1 MTKKITIVTGADKKY
16 FPFLKNLVFSLK
28 KTQSLD
34 ICDLCILT
42 VDEDNSYI
50 TEINDLIDKRKP
62 ATFSVNIKYEDKKN
76 WHKLLTERPYIR
88 EYFPGYKKYIWLDA
102 DTEVLDAD
110 AIKNLD
116 EATEEKDLAITP
128 ESCESYVFKNS
139 NFGIK
144 KIFSSI
150 YKISGW
156 SFKNYNRYFGKN
168 LGEKLFFNPLFNNGV
183 FCMRD
188 DSAIWEK
195 WKNEYQN
202 ALNKAKTSYGV
213 KTDQLSL
220 NKIIYEKFKSV
231 SILDTTNNWIISKSE
246 PVIKKDNLF
255 LTPSFPR
262 RKINILHYTNFSF
275 MDSFNYNLNNKEIS
289 MPILSNKHEN
299 R

>member
-1 MTKKITIVTGADKKY
+1 MIKKIAIVTGADKKY
-16 FPFLKNLVFSLK
+16 FSFLKNLVLSLK
-28 KTQSLD
+28 KSQSLN

-42 VDEDNSYI
+42 VDEDNRYI
-50 TEINDLIDKRKP
+50 NEISELINKSKQ
-62 ATFSVNIKYEDKKN
+62 ATFSVNLKYKDKQN
-76 WHKLLTERPYIR
+76 WHKLLTERPFIR

-102 DTEVLDAD
+102 DTEVLDVD

-139 NFGIK
+139 KFGIK
-144 KIFSSI
+144 KIFSSY

-183 FCMRD
+183 FCMRA
-188 DSAIWEK
+188 DSKIWDL
-195 WKNEYQN
+195 WKHEYQN
-202 ALNKAKTSYGV
+202 ALNKAKSSYGV

-220 NKIIYEKFKSV
+220 NKIIYEEFNSV

-246 PVIKKDNLF
+246 PVFKKNNSF

-262 RKINILHYTNFSF
+262 RKINIFHYTNFSSKENF
-275 MDSFNYNLNNKEIS
+275 IYNSNGQETN
-289 MPILSNKHEN
+289 MPILSDKNED
-299 R
+299 

>member
-1 MTKKITIVTGADKKY
+1 MIKKIAIVTGADKKY
-16 FPFLKNLVFSLK
+16 FSFLKNLVLSLK
-28 KTQSLD
+28 KSKSLD

-42 VDEDNSYI
+42 VDQDNSFMS
-50 TEINDLIDKRKP
+50 EINGLVNKTKN
-62 ATFSVNIKYEDKKN
+62 ASFSLNIKFKDKQN
-76 WHKLLTERPYIR
+76 WHKLLTERPFLR

-102 DTEVLDAD
+102 DTEVLDIN
-110 AIKNLD
+110 AIINLD
-116 EATEEKDLAITP
+116 EATNEKDLAITP

-168 LGEKLFFNPLFNNGV
+168 LGQKLFFNPLFNNGV
-183 FCMRD
+183 FCLRS
-188 DSAIWEK
+188 DSIIWEL
-195 WKNEYQN
+195 WKYEYQN
-202 ALNKAKTSYGV
+202 ALNRANTSYGV

-231 SILDTTNNWIISKSE
+231 SILDATNNWIISKSE

-255 LTPSFPR
+255 FTPSFPR
-262 RKINILHYTNFSF
+262 RKINIFHYTNFSTE
-275 MDSFNYNLNNKEIS
+275 DSFNYIINGQEIAE
-289 MPILSNKHEN
+289 PILSNKN
-299 R
+299 DI

>member
-1 MTKKITIVTGADKKY
+1 MIKKIAIVTGADKKY
-16 FPFLKNLVFSLK
+16 FSFLKNLIFSLK
-28 KTQSLD
+28 KSQSLN

-50 TEINDLIDKRKP
+50 NEVIELINKSKQ
-62 ATFSVNIKYEDKKN
+62 ATFSVNIKYKDIQN
-76 WHKLLTERPYIR
+76 WHKLLTERPFIR

-102 DTEVLDAD
+102 DTEVLDVD

-116 EATEEKDLAITP
+116 KATEEKDLAITP

-139 NFGIK
+139 KFGIK
-144 KIFSSI
+144 KIFSSY

-183 FCMRD
+183 FCMRA
-188 DSAIWEK
+188 DSKIWDL
-195 WKNEYQN
+195 WKYEYQN

-220 NKIIYEKFKSV
+220 NKIIYEEFKSV

-246 PVIKKDNLF
+246 PVFKKNNLF

-262 RKINILHYTNFSF
+262 RKINIFHYTNFSSGDNF
-275 MDSFNYNLNNKEIS
+275 IYNFNGEETKMPILNNKNED
-289 MPILSNKHEN
+289 
-299 R
+299 

>member
-1 MTKKITIVTGADKKY
+1 MIKKIAIVTGADKKY
-16 FPFLKNLVFSLK
+16 FPFLKNLVLSLK
-28 KTQSLD
+28 KSKSLD

-42 VDEDNSYI
+42 VDQDNPFMS
-50 TEINDLIDKRKP
+50 EINGLVNKTKN
-62 ATFSVNIKYEDKKN
+62 ASFSLNIKFKDKQN
-76 WHKLLTERPYIR
+76 WHKLLTERPFLR

-102 DTEVLDAD
+102 DTEVLDIN
-110 AIKNLD
+110 AIVNLD
-116 EATEEKDLAITP
+116 EATNEKDLAITP

-168 LGEKLFFNPLFNNGV
+168 LGQKLFFNPLFNNGV
-183 FCMRD
+183 FCMRS
-188 DSAIWEK
+188 DSIIWEL
-195 WKNEYQN
+195 WKYEYQN
-202 ALNKAKTSYGV
+202 ALNRANTSYGV

-246 PVIKKDNLF
+246 PVIKKDNIF
-255 LTPSFPR
+255 FTPSFPR
-262 RKINILHYTNFSF
+262 RKINIFHYTNFSPE
-275 MDSFNYNLNNKEIS
+275 DSFNYNFNDQEIAE
-289 MPILSNKHEN
+289 PILSNKSEN
-299 R
+299 

>member
-1 MTKKITIVTGADKKY
+1 MSKKIAIVTGADKKY
-16 FPFLKNLVFSLK
+16 FSFLKNLVFSLK
-28 KTQSLD
+28 KSQALD
-34 ICDLCILT
+34 LCDLCILT

-50 TEINDLIDKRKP
+50 NEINDLINKSEQ
-62 ATFSVNIKYEDKKN
+62 ASFSAKIKYKDKKN
-76 WHKLLTERPYIR
+76 WHKLLTERPFIR

-102 DTEVLDAD
+102 DTELLDVD

-116 EATEEKDLAITP
+116 EATEGKDLAISP

-144 KIFSSI
+144 KILFSI

-156 SFKNYNRYFGKN
+156 SFKNYNRYFGNN

-183 FCMRD
+183 FCMRA
-188 DSAIWEK
+188 DSTIWDL
-195 WKNEYQN
+195 WKYEYQN
-202 ALNKAKTSYGV
+202 ALNKAETSYGV

-220 NKIIYEKFKSV
+220 NKIIYDNFKSI

-246 PVIKKDNLF
+246 PIYKKDNLF

-262 RKINILHYTNFSF
+262 RKINIFHYTNFSSK
-275 MDSFNYNLNNKEIS
+275 DNFNYYSDGEEKNT
-289 MPILSNKHEN
+289 PILSDKNEN
-299 R
+299 

>member
-1 MTKKITIVTGADKKY
+1 MTKKIAIVTGADKKY

-28 KTQSLD
+28 QSQSLD

-42 VDEDNSYI
+42 VDEDNSYMS
-50 TEINDLIDKRKP
+50 EIKELIKKSKK
-62 ATFSVNIKYEDKKN
+62 ASFSVNIKYKDKQN
-76 WHKLLTERPYIR
+76 WHKLLTERPFIR

-102 DTEVLDAD
+102 DTEVLDVD

-139 NFGIK
+139 KFGIK
-144 KIFSSI
+144 KIFSSY

-183 FCMRD
+183 FCMRA
-188 DSAIWEK
+188 DSSIWEK

-202 ALNKAKTSYGV
+202 ALSKAKTSYGV

-246 PVIKKDNLF
+246 PVFKKDNLF

-262 RKINILHYTNFSF
+262 RKINIFHYTNFSSE
-275 MDSFNYNLNNKEIS
+275 DNFNYNLNGEETKI
-289 MPILSNKHEN
+289 PILSNKNEN
-299 R
+299 

>member
-1 MTKKITIVTGADKKY
+1 MINKIAIVTGADKKY
-16 FPFLKNLVFSLK
+16 FSFLKNLVLSLK
-28 KTQSLD
+28 KSQTLA

-50 TEINDLIDKRKP
+50 TEINELINKIKQ
-62 ATFSVNIKYEDKKN
+62 ATFSFNIKYKDKQN
-76 WHKLLTERPYIR
+76 WHKLLTERPFIR

-102 DTEVLDAD
+102 DTEVLDVD

-116 EATEEKDLAITP
+116 EGTEEKDLAISP

-183 FCMRD
+183 FCMRA
-188 DSAIWEK
+188 DSTIWDL
-195 WKNEYQN
+195 WKQEYQN
-202 ALNKAKTSYGV
+202 ALNKAETSYGV

-220 NKIIYEKFKSV
+220 NKIIYENFKSV

-246 PVIKKDNLF
+246 PVFKSDNLF

-262 RKINILHYTNFSF
+262 RKINIFHYTNFSSEDNF
-275 MDSFNYNLNNKEIS
+275 KYNLNGKETN
-289 MPILSNKHEN
+289 MPILSGKNEN
-299 R
+299 

>member
-1 MTKKITIVTGADKKY
+1 MIKKIAIVTGADKKY
-16 FPFLKNLVFSLK
+16 FSFLKNLVFSLK
-28 KTQSLD
+28 KSKSLN

-50 TEINDLIDKRKP
+50 NEISELINKSKQ
-62 ATFSVNIKYEDKKN
+62 ATFSVNIKYKDIQN
-76 WHKLLTERPYIR
+76 WHKLLTERPFIR

-102 DTEVLDAD
+102 DTEVLDVD

-139 NFGIK
+139 KFGIK
-144 KIFSSI
+144 KIFSSY

-183 FCMRD
+183 FCMRV
-188 DSAIWEK
+188 DSKIWDL
-195 WKNEYQN
+195 WKHEYKN

-220 NKIIYEKFKSV
+220 NKIIYEEFKSV

-246 PVIKKDNLF
+246 PVFKKNNLF

-262 RKINILHYTNFSF
+262 RKINIFHYTNFSSGDNF
-275 MDSFNYNLNNKEIS
+275 IYNFNGEETKMPILNNKNED
-289 MPILSNKHEN
+289 
-299 R
+299 

>member
-1 MTKKITIVTGADKKY
+1 MIKKIAIVTGADKKY
-16 FPFLKNLVFSLK
+16 FPFLKNLVLSLK
-28 KTQSLD
+28 KSKSLD

-42 VDEDNSYI
+42 VDQDNPLMS
-50 TEINDLIDKRKP
+50 EINGLVNKTKN
-62 ATFSVNIKYEDKKN
+62 ASFSLNIKFKDKQN
-76 WHKLLTERPYIR
+76 WHKLLTERPFLR

-102 DTEVLDAD
+102 DTEVLDIN
-110 AIKNLD
+110 AIVNLD
-116 EATEEKDLAITP
+116 EATNEKDLAITP

-168 LGEKLFFNPLFNNGV
+168 LGQKLFFNPLFNNGV
-183 FCMRD
+183 FCMRS
-188 DSAIWEK
+188 DSIIWEL
-195 WKNEYQN
+195 WKYEYQN
-202 ALNKAKTSYGV
+202 ALNRANTSYGV

-246 PVIKKDNLF
+246 PVIKKDNIF
-255 LTPSFPR
+255 FTPSFPR
-262 RKINILHYTNFSF
+262 RKINIFHYTNFSPE
-275 MDSFNYNLNNKEIS
+275 DSFNYNLNDQEIAE
-289 MPILSNKHEN
+289 PILSNKSEN
-299 R
+299 

>member
-1 MTKKITIVTGADKKY
+1 MIKKIAIVTGADKKY
-16 FPFLKNLVFSLK
+16 FSFLKNLIFSLK
-28 KTQSLD
+28 KSQSLN

-50 TEINDLIDKRKP
+50 NEISELINKSKQ
-62 ATFSVNIKYEDKKN
+62 ATFSVNIKYKDIQN
-76 WHKLLTERPYIR
+76 WHKLLTERPFIR

-102 DTEVLDAD
+102 DTEVLDVD

-139 NFGIK
+139 KFGIK
-144 KIFSSI
+144 KIFSSY

-183 FCMRD
+183 FCMRA
-188 DSAIWEK
+188 DSKIWDL
-195 WKNEYQN
+195 WKYEYQN

-220 NKIIYEKFKSV
+220 NKIIYEEFKSV

-246 PVIKKDNLF
+246 PVFKKNNLF

-262 RKINILHYTNFSF
+262 RKINIFHYTNFSTE
-275 MDSFNYNLNNKEIS
+275 DSFNYIINGQEIAE
-289 MPILSNKHEN
+289 PILSNKN
-299 R
+299 DI

>member
-1 MTKKITIVTGADKKY
+1 MIKKIAIVTGADKKY
-16 FPFLKNLVFSLK
+16 FSFLKNLIFSLK
-28 KTQSLD
+28 KSQSLN

-50 TEINDLIDKRKP
+50 NEISELINKSKQ
-62 ATFSVNIKYEDKKN
+62 ATFSVNIKYKDIQN
-76 WHKLLTERPYIR
+76 WHKLLTERPFIR

-102 DTEVLDAD
+102 DTEVLDVD

-139 NFGIK
+139 KFGIK
-144 KIFSSI
+144 KIFSSY

-183 FCMRD
+183 FCMRA
-188 DSAIWEK
+188 DSKIWDL
-195 WKNEYQN
+195 WKYEYQN

-220 NKIIYEKFKSV
+220 NKIIYEEFKSV

-246 PVIKKDNLF
+246 PVFKKNNLF

-262 RKINILHYTNFSF
+262 RKINIFHYTNFSSGDNF
-275 MDSFNYNLNNKEIS
+275 IYNFNGEETKMPILNNKNED
-289 MPILSNKHEN
+289 
-299 R
+299 

>member
-1 MTKKITIVTGADKKY
+1 MIKKIAIVTGADKKY
-16 FPFLKNLVFSLK
+16 FSFLKNLIFSLK
-28 KTQSLD
+28 KSQSLN

-50 TEINDLIDKRKP
+50 NEISELINKSKQ
-62 ATFSVNIKYEDKKN
+62 ATFSVNIKYKDIQN
-76 WHKLLTERPYIR
+76 WHKLLTERPFIR

-102 DTEVLDAD
+102 DTEVLDVD

-139 NFGIK
+139 KFGIK
-144 KIFSSI
+144 KIFSSY

-183 FCMRD
+183 FCMRA
-188 DSAIWEK
+188 DSKIWDL
-195 WKNEYQN
+195 WKYEYQN
-202 ALNKAKTSYGV
+202 ALNKAKTSYGF

-220 NKIIYEKFKSV
+220 NKIIYEEFKSV

-246 PVIKKDNLF
+246 PVVKKNNLF

-262 RKINILHYTNFSF
+262 RKINIFHYTNFSSGDNF
-275 MDSFNYNLNNKEIS
+275 IYNFNGEETKMPILNNKNED
-289 MPILSNKHEN
+289 
-299 R
+299 

>member
-1 MTKKITIVTGADKKY
+1 MINKIAIVTGADKKY
-16 FPFLKNLVFSLK
+16 FSFLKNLVLSLK
-28 KTQSLD
+28 KSQTLA

-50 TEINDLIDKRKP
+50 TEINELINKIKQ
-62 ATFSVNIKYEDKKN
+62 ATFSFNIKYKDKQN
-76 WHKLLTERPYIR
+76 WHKLLTERPFIR

-102 DTEVLDAD
+102 DTEVLDVD

-116 EATEEKDLAITP
+116 EGTEEKDLAISP

-183 FCMRD
+183 FCMRA
-188 DSAIWEK
+188 DSTIWDL
-195 WKNEYQN
+195 WKQEYQN
-202 ALNKAKTSYGV
+202 ALNKAETSYGV

-220 NKIIYEKFKSV
+220 NKIIYENFKSV

-246 PVIKKDNLF
+246 PVFKSDNFF

-262 RKINILHYTNFSF
+262 RKINIFHYTNFSSEDNF
-275 MDSFNYNLNNKEIS
+275 KYNLNGKETN
-289 MPILSNKHEN
+289 MPILSGKNEN
-299 R
+299 

>member
-1 MTKKITIVTGADKKY
+1 
-16 FPFLKNLVFSLK
+16 
-28 KTQSLD
+28 
-34 ICDLCILT
+34 LT
-42 VDEDNSYI
+42 VDEDYSYI
-50 TEINDLIDKRKP
+50 TEINELIDKSKQ
-62 ATFSVNIKYEDKKN
+62 ASFNFNIKYKDKQN
-76 WHKLLTERPYIR
+76 WHKLLTERPFIR

-102 DTEVLDAD
+102 DTEVLDVD

-144 KIFSSI
+144 KIFLSI

-183 FCMRD
+183 FCMRA
-188 DSAIWEK
+188 DSTIWDL
-195 WKNEYQN
+195 WKHEYQN

-246 PVIKKDNLF
+246 PVFKKDNLF

-262 RKINILHYTNFSF
+262 RKINIFHYTNFSSE
-275 MDSFNYNLNNKEIS
+275 DNFNYNLNGEKIN
-289 MPILSNKHEN
+289 MPILSNKNEN
-299 R
+299 

>member
-1 MTKKITIVTGADKKY
+1 MIKKIAIVTGADKKY
-16 FPFLKNLVFSLK
+16 FSFLKNLIFSLK
-28 KTQSLD
+28 KSQSLN

-50 TEINDLIDKRKP
+50 NEISELINKSKQ
-62 ATFSVNIKYEDKKN
+62 ATFSVNIKYKDIQN
-76 WHKLLTERPYIR
+76 WHKLLTERPFIR

-102 DTEVLDAD
+102 DTEVLDVD

-139 NFGIK
+139 KFGIK
-144 KIFSSI
+144 KIFSSY

-183 FCMRD
+183 FCMRA
-188 DSAIWEK
+188 DSIIWDL
-195 WKNEYQN
+195 WKYEYQN

-220 NKIIYEKFKSV
+220 NKIIYEEFKSV

-246 PVIKKDNLF
+246 PVFKKNNLF

-262 RKINILHYTNFSF
+262 RKINIFHYTNFSSGDNF
-275 MDSFNYNLNNKEIS
+275 IYNFNGEETKMPILNNKNED
-289 MPILSNKHEN
+289 
-299 R
+299 

>member
-1 MTKKITIVTGADKKY
+1 MTKKIAIVTGADKKY

-50 TEINDLIDKRKP
+50 TEINELINKSKL
-62 ATFSVNIKYEDKKN
+62 ATFSVNIKYKDKKN

-102 DTEVLDAD
+102 DTEVLDVD

-139 NFGIK
+139 KFGIK
-144 KIFSSI
+144 KIFSSY

-183 FCMRD
+183 FCMRA
-188 DSAIWEK
+188 DSKIWDL
-195 WKNEYQN
+195 WKHEYQN
-202 ALNKAKTSYGV
+202 ALNKAKSSYGV

-220 NKIIYEKFKSV
+220 NKIIYEEFNSV

-246 PVIKKDNLF
+246 PVFKKNNSF

-262 RKINILHYTNFSF
+262 RKINIFHYTNFSSKDNF
-275 MDSFNYNLNNKEIS
+275 IYNSNGQETN
-289 MPILSNKHEN
+289 MPILSDKNED
-299 R
+299 